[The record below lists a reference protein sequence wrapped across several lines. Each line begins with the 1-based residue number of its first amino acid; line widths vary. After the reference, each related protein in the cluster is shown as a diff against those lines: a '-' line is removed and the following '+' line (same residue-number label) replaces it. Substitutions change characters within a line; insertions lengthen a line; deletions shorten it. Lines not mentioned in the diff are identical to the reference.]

1 MKFCDF
7 FFPSNGSLILYYRVN
22 NMFFSYV
29 NILSCL
35 RLIEVNVFTR
45 MTTVK
50 KGGAGGR
57 NAFNSLKFIKIY
69 ITIILE

>member
-1 MKFCDF
+1 
-7 FFPSNGSLILYYRVN
+7 
-22 NMFFSYV
+22 MFFGDV

-35 RLIEVNVFTR
+35 RLIEVSVFTE

-69 ITIILE
+69 IIVILE